1 MNPPPKFSVN
11 ELAILDSIHF
21 PQDNGEVVIVNME
34 YKVILYNKTTMEPMP
49 SGWVYVL
56 EGKGGTWAEEALR
69 KKFQKGDMS
78 FKELMSDLKTNIQER
93 IS

>member
-11 ELAILDSIHF
+11 EVVILKSIHF
-21 PQDNGEVVIVNME
+21 PQDNGETTVIEMDYQTDAFNR
-34 YKVILYNKTTMEPMP
+34 TTLEPMP
-49 SGWVYVL
+49 PSWAYVL
-56 EGKGGTWAEEALR
+56 EGREGSWSECAIR
-69 KKFQKGDMS
+69 KKQQSGDMS